1 MTSAGVSGIILAGG
15 AARRFGGD
23 KLSAPYD
30 GTQLL
35 DRAVAAVAAH
45 STEVLVVL
53 APGDERALQTG
64 TVPIRRVHDPMPH
77 GGPLVGLLA
86 GLEAAREPIVLVAGG
101 DMPTMAGE
109 VLRALVGALVA
120 AEAAADAALLVLRN
134 VDQPLPAAFR
144 NGAAT
149 QAARRLIAE
158 DERSLKALLRTLRLR
173 RLGEPEW
180 RGLDPAAE
188 TLRDV
193 DRPSDLKAPRT

>member
-1 MTSAGVSGIILAGG
+1 MTSAGVSAIVLAGG
-15 AARRFGGD
+15 AAKRFGGD

-30 GTQLL
+30 GAQLL
-35 DRAVAAVAAH
+35 DRAVAAVAAQC
-45 STEVLVVL
+45 TEVLVVL
-53 APGDERALQTG
+53 APGDERAVQSG
-64 TVPIRRVHDPMPH
+64 AVPIRRVHDPMPH

-120 AEAAADAALLVLRN
+120 AEAAADAAVLVLRN
-134 VDQPLPAAFR
+134 VDQPLPAAYR

-149 QAARRLIAE
+149 QASRRLIAE
-158 DERSLKALLRTLRLR
+158 DERSLKALLRALRLR

-180 RGLDPAAE
+180 RGLDPTAE
-188 TLRDV
+188 TLRDI
-193 DRPSDLKAPRT
+193 DRPSDLKARRT